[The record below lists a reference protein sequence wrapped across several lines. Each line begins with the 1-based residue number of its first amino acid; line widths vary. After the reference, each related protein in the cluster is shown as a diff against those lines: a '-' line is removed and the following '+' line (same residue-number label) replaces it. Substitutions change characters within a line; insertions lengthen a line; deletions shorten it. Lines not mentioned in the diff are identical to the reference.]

1 MVATVLKLR
10 YRILANSLLRRPSQL
25 VGFIFGMIG
34 ALWLLGSVVA
44 GFIALA
50 VFQGRE
56 VAAVAAVLG
65 GSALVLGW
73 IVGPVLI
80 AGTDTS
86 IDAAKLATF
95 PLTTRQ
101 TMTTLAAV
109 GLTGI
114 PGITTAIAALS
125 TVILWARWPAAAVAA
140 VPAAVVGVLTCVLAS
155 RLMETLSRGLGGNR
169 RTREIV
175 GTVVLA
181 LLIMTG
187 PILTGILALLDSA
200 GDIGGRLTDAAAV
213 LSWSPIGAAWSVPAD
228 LAAGAWGG
236 AVAKLAIAVATVVLL
251 WALWERALAASI
263 ASAPRRASRSVRSG
277 ALGLYGL
284 MPTGGVGAT
293 WARALTGW
301 LRDPRYVR
309 QLIFVP
315 LFPALFLFTTG
326 VDGWPFAASAVLV
339 AFMLAVAGYADV
351 SYDGT
356 AFASVLSSGIRGR
369 ADRWGRVLG
378 AACVGVPAVAVVAVA
393 TSAITGDWTRLP
405 AVLGSALGLLL
416 VGYGVCAVSSAL
428 LVVPVA
434 APGDSPFTSV
444 PGQTFVNGL
453 LVFVVWGVCAVL
465 AAPALVLTIVALT
478 TSSPLLGVVALVVGV
493 VVGVVVVLVG
503 VLVGGRTIERT
514 GPDLLQRIKAFP
526 TR

>member
-25 VGFIFGMIG
+25 VGFIFGMLG

-44 GFIALA
+44 GFVA
-50 VFQGRE
+50 VAIFQGE
-56 VAAVAAVLG
+56 GVAAIVAVIG

-86 IDAAKLATF
+86 VDAVKLAPF
-95 PLTTRQ
+95 PFTSRQ
-101 TMTTLAAV
+101 TMAALAGV

-114 PGITTAIAALS
+114 PGITTAIAALA
-125 TVILWARWPAAAVAA
+125 TVILWVRWPGAAVAA
-140 VPAAVVGVLTCVLAS
+140 VPAALLGVLTCVLAS

-169 RTREIV
+169 RGREIV

-187 PILTGILALLDSA
+187 PIITGVLALLDSS
-200 GDIGGRLTDAAAV
+200 GDIGGRLADAAGV
-213 LSWSPIGAAWSVPAD
+213 LSWTPIGAAWAVPAD
-228 LAAGAWGG
+228 LAAGGWAT
-236 AVAKLAIAVATVVLL
+236 ALAKLAIALATVVLL
-251 WALWERALAASI
+251 WVVWERALSASVS
-263 ASAPRRASRSVRSG
+263 SAPRRATRSVRSG
-277 ALGLYGL
+277 TLGLYGV
-284 MPTGGVGAT
+284 MPSGGVGAT

-315 LFPALFLFTTG
+315 LFPALFLFTSG
-326 VDGWPFAASAVLV
+326 VDGWPFGVSAVLV
-339 AFMLAVAGYADV
+339 AFMLAVAGYADI

-356 AFASVLSSGIRGR
+356 AFASMLASGIRGR

-378 AACVGVPAVAVVAVA
+378 AACVGVPAVALVAVA
-393 TSAITGDWTRLP
+393 TCAVTGEWMRLP
-405 AVLGSALGLLL
+405 AVLGAAFGLLL

-428 LVVPVA
+428 IVVPVA
-434 APGDSPFTSV
+434 APGDSPFKSV

-465 AAPALVLTIVALT
+465 AAPALVLAIVALT
-478 TSSPLLGVVALVVGV
+478 TSSQVLGAVALVVGV
-493 VVGVVVVLVG
+493 VVGAGVVVAG
-503 VLVGGRTIERT
+503 VLVGGRTLERT

-526 TR
+526 TT